1 MAQELRS
8 KATGNK
14 EAVNRR
20 CSVEKVFLK
29 ISQNLQENTGVRVPF
44 FFFFGK
50 VAGLSLQLYK
60 KRDSGLSLQLY
71 EKETLAQAFS
81 CEFCDIFKNTFSYR
95 TPPVAASE
103 NNHIYI
109 YLKI

>member
-29 ISQNLQENTGVRVPF
+29 ISQNLQENTCVRVPF
-44 FFFFGK
+44 FFFCK

-71 EKETLAQAFS
+71 KKETLAQAFS

-95 TPPVAASE
+95 TPSVAASE

>member
-20 CSVEKVFLK
+20 CSAEKVFLK
-29 ISQNLQENTGVRVPF
+29 ISQNLLESTYVRVPF
-44 FFFFGK
+44 FFFFFCK

-71 EKETLAQAFS
+71 KKETLAHAFS

-95 TPPVAASE
+95 TPSVAASE

-109 YLKI
+109 S